1 MTAQSGVY
9 AQTSN
14 ESTAFTFRAEDGDK
28 RFIFYSDKDINS
40 MFSKI
45 LAHLPKYT
53 VSSSK
58 KCIFIFTGT
67 RTSKLIK
74 WTDGMPLP

>member
-28 RFIFYSDKDINS
+28 RFIFYFDKDISS

-45 LAHLPKYT
+45 LEHLPKYT

-58 KCIFIFTGT
+58 KCNLHIHWYENLKTHEITQNPV
-67 RTSKLIK
+67 K
-74 WTDGMPLP
+74 D